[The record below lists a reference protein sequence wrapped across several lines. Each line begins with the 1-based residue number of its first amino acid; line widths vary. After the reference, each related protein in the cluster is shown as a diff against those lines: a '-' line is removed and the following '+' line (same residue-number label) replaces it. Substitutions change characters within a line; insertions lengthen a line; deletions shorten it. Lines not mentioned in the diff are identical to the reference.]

1 MLGYLLDRD
10 LNGEVKSI
18 AAVENRTRYH
28 GFKNTSVGIAEG
40 DHASLSERMSGCA
53 VSLAGLER
61 IIKVLNE
68 FLAKIFIYSQRY
80 GIIGNPKLEEVNS
93 KAEECIE
100 TLKRR
105 LEMQTIQ
112 ID

>member
-1 MLGYLLDRD
+1 MNR
-10 LNGEVKSI
+10 EVKSI

-28 GFKNTSVGIAEG
+28 GLKSTSVGIAKG

-61 IIKVLNE
+61 ISKVLKE

-80 GIIGNPKLEEVNS
+80 GIIGNPQLEEVN
-93 KAEECIE
+93 
-100 TLKRR
+100 LKGG
-105 LEMQTIQ
+105 
-112 ID
+112 